1 MTTVYLWYSVQLI
14 SSVVILSIIK
24 MLKFGPLW
32 CRHGPISPLS
42 QTQGIF
48 SSLDL
53 LRLRQV
59 TRIHL
64 AENYSTG
71 SSSHVPDAA
80 EVPKTVVTDTD
91 RLAPSLA
98 PGINIETSTH
108 DRWLLPWWC
117 DRTRRRGPHTNQ
129 SPTVICLPCWVMSAQ
144 LMDWL
149 RLRRDAN
156 GQLYGRQH
164 LEPAVTESR
173 GGRRV
178 KSIAN
183 VHCIRVFCFWNWYF
197 H

>member
-1 MTTVYLWYSVQLI
+1 
-14 SSVVILSIIK
+14 

-32 CRHGPISPLS
+32 CRHSPISPLS

-53 LRLRQV
+53 LRLWAV

-64 AENYSTG
+64 TENYSTG
-71 SSSHVPDAA
+71 SSSHVSDAA

-98 PGINIETSTH
+98 PGIHIETSHSWQMITPLMMWPH
-108 DRWLLPWWC
+108 ASE
-117 DRTRRRGPHTNQ
+117 GPCTNQ
-129 SPTVICLPCWVMSAQ
+129 SSTVISLPCWVMIAQ

-149 RLRRDAN
+149 CPRRDAN

-164 LEPAVTESR
+164 LEPAVIDSR
-173 GGRRV
+173 
-178 KSIAN
+178 
-183 VHCIRVFCFWNWYF
+183 
-197 H
+197 